1 MTFSVL
7 ITPSNTSEVYSQL
20 MEGLDKEEET
30 ASISHVIYVAWHE
43 CQCESPPE
51 SGRQEQVKT
60 ILLQY
65 KTFTHEIHMHC
76 NALEMGKA
84 RRSPFLNALLTRFYK
99 GVSNRIIYFSH
110 SKATILQWIRTLE
123 LDILWEQWNPSFFT
137 DVFTCSWMGSHS
149 PKSSCYLFV
158 FL

>member
-1 MTFSVL
+1 MTYSVL
-7 ITPSNTSEVYSQL
+7 ITPSNTSEVHNQL

-30 ASISHVIYVAWHE
+30 ASISHIIYVARQE
-43 CQCESPPE
+43 CQCEWPPE

-76 NALEMGKA
+76 NALGMGKA
-84 RRSPFLNALLTRFYK
+84 RRNPFPNALLTQFYK

-110 SKATILQWIRTLE
+110 SKATKLQWIRTLE
-123 LDILWEQWNPSFFT
+123 PDILWEQWNPSFFPELS
-137 DVFTCSWMGSHS
+137 TCSCVASPP
-149 PKSSCYLFV
+149 PKSSCY
-158 FL
+158 

>member
-7 ITPSNTSEVYSQL
+7 ITPSNTSEVHNQL

-30 ASISHVIYVAWHE
+30 ASISHIIYVALQE
-43 CQCESPPE
+43 CQCEWPPE
-51 SGRQEQVKT
+51 SRRQEQVKT

-76 NALEMGKA
+76 NALEMGKE
-84 RRSPFLNALLTRFYK
+84 RRNPFPNALLTQFYK

-110 SKATILQWIRTLE
+110 SKATKLQWIRTLGS
-123 LDILWEQWNPSFFT
+123 DILWEQWNPSFFPEL
-137 DVFTCSWMGSHS
+137 FTCSCVASPS
-149 PKSSCYLFV
+149 PKSSCYRFV

>member
-7 ITPSNTSEVYSQL
+7 ITPSNTSEVHNQL

-30 ASISHVIYVAWHE
+30 ASISHIIYVAWQE
-43 CQCESPPE
+43 CQCEWPPE

-65 KTFTHEIHMHC
+65 KTFTHEMHMHC
-76 NALEMGKA
+76 NALEMGKV
-84 RRSPFLNALLTRFYK
+84 RRHPFLSALLTQFYK
-99 GVSNRIIYFSH
+99 GLSNKIIYFSH
-110 SKATILQWIRTLE
+110 SKATKLQWIRTSE
-123 LDILWEQWNPSFFT
+123 PDILWEQWNPSFFA
-137 DVFTCSWMGSHS
+137 DVFQCSWMGSPS
-149 PKSSCYLFV
+149 PKSSCYLFL